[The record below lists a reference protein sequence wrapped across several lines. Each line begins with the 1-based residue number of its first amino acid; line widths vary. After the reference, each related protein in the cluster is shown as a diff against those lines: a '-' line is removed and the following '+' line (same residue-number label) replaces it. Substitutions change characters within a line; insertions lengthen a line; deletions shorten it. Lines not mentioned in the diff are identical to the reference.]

1 VLRRPFWLDVPLR
14 YPPYAGKLELVKR
27 LLG

>member
-1 VLRRPFWLDVPLR
+1 VLQRPFWLDLPFR
-14 YPPYAGKLELVKR
+14 YPPYAGKLGLVKR